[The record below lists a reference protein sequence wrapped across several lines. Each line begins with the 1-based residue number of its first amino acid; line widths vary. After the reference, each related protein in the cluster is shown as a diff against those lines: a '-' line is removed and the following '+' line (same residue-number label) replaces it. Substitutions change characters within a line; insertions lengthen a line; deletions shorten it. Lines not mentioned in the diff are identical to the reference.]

1 MLDPAHVDVG
11 PVPPASTQDALGVAE
26 DRRDVESVSAS
37 VRQLN
42 QAAAS
47 QIDRAERTLRL
58 IHTGD
63 DEPSVVTSN
72 ARAPL
77 QFVPEVHAPP
87 VYRVR
92 RWVMPFAALSAL
104 TAVAG
109 VALAIQMPDMLVAR
123 QIAGDGQTQAVAPIT
138 KAATE
143 VAGAQSAI
151 KLLPP
156 SPLGSDVG
164 ESDIGQSIYAAH
176 FKTATGIE
184 HQCLARAIYYE
195 ARGEPYDG
203 QVAVAQVI
211 VNRVR
216 AQRWPDSICGVVHQ
230 GEARGEK
237 CQFSFVCQRSLAD
250 TTGPMWDEAQALAT
264 EVIAGR
270 AWLREAVDA
279 THYHTTKVAPVWR
292 QDLVAIA
299 TIGNHIFYRDPAG
312 LRAGVKP
319 YAPEAAPIALAAAAR
334 QAEAE
339 KAAAR
344 VERTK
349 AVSAKS
355 SLTENSKASSAAGRG
370 DGDWK
375 LNVFGN

>member
-1 MLDPAHVDVG
+1 MRDPAHVDVG
-11 PVPPASTQDALGVAE
+11 PAPPESTQDSHGVAE
-26 DRRDVESVSAS
+26 DHRDIESVSAS

-42 QAAAS
+42 QAATS
-47 QIDRAERTLRL
+47 QIERAERTLRL

-63 DEPSVVTSN
+63 DEPSVVASN

-77 QFVPEVHAPP
+77 QLVPEVHAPP
-87 VYRVR
+87 VYSVR
-92 RWVMPFAALSAL
+92 RWLIPFAALSAL

-109 VALAIQMPDMLVAR
+109 VAFALQMPDMLGAR
-123 QIAGDGQTQAVAPIT
+123 QIAGNAQTQSVAPIT
-138 KAATE
+138 KAVTKA
-143 VAGAQSAI
+143 AGAQSVI

-156 SPLGSDVG
+156 SPLGSEAGGSDV
-164 ESDIGQSIYAAH
+164 GQSIYAAH

-184 HQCLARAIYYE
+184 QQCLARAIYYE
-195 ARGEPYDG
+195 ARGEPYEG

-250 TTGPMWDEAQALAT
+250 TSGPMWDEAQALAT

-319 YAPEAAPIALAAAAR
+319 YAPEAAPTALAAAAR

-339 KAAAR
+339 KAVARAKANAAKPKMADA
-344 VERTK
+344 TK
-349 AVSAKS
+349 PNFSGS
-355 SLTENSKASSAAGRG
+355 RG